1 MNKGLTNEKL
11 RDEIYCQLA
20 NQTWKNDND
29 DNCERGWL
37 LFSQCLSAFPPSKML
52 YKYLLKYV
60 SDHGLDGYKSVCQA
74 KMLKAGKLDPHTSRQ
89 FPPTVLE
96 WRANKKR
103 VQMALDASC
112 TDGYSRHAKVE
123 SFTTSE
129 EFAASVLADR
139 GLPELAGWTVSL
151 EEGDTAAEL
160 NGGDFVLD
168 AVGELELAPA
178 FPANHGSFLITQ
190 DRSKGQLPLLI
201 NTGPHN
207 NPRQYRFSSSPPD
220 RSAASARRQQ
230 RARSQDRLLAEAK
243 ENGGDFGLS
252 KSALNERYFEEKNA
266 KSRSLDN
273 LLGQEGSS
281 NVFGLSENSRLNRR
295 YTSQQGGGGEK

>member
-1 MNKGLTNEKL
+1 MNPSGVFIN
-11 RDEIYCQLA
+11 I
-20 NQTWKNDND
+20 
-29 DNCERGWL
+29 
-37 LFSQCLSAFPPSKML
+37 LFIFT
-52 YKYLLKYV
+52 
-60 SDHGLDGYKSVCQA
+60 
-74 KMLKAGKLDPHTSRQ
+74 GKLDPHTSRQ

-168 AVGELELAPA
+168 AIGELELAPA

-190 DRSKGQLPLLI
+190 DRSRGQLPLLI

-207 NPRQYRFSSSPPD
+207 NPRQYR
-220 RSAASARRQQ
+220 
-230 RARSQDRLLAEAK
+230 
-243 ENGGDFGLS
+243 
-252 KSALNERYFEEKNA
+252 
-266 KSRSLDN
+266 
-273 LLGQEGSS
+273 
-281 NVFGLSENSRLNRR
+281 
-295 YTSQQGGGGEK
+295 